1 MGFGTIFFIVVA
13 AVVLYQLR
21 SVLGRRTGHERPP
34 YDPYS
39 SRTTD
44 LSAPREQGNV
54 VTLPSRRLP
63 TDEPAPSRYEAIDK
77 AAAPGSPANNG
88 LRRIQD
94 ADPSF
99 DIGEFLNGARAA
111 YEMVV
116 TGFADGDRKLL
127 KNLLSPEVYQG
138 FESSIVERESRGERM
153 QSTFVGIDDVGVV
166 AAELKGREAFVTLR
180 IVSQLISATLGPKG
194 EVVDGD
200 PETVAEVRDIW
211 TFARDTRSRDP
222 NWKLVETESEE

>member
-34 YDPYS
+34 YDPF
-39 SRTTD
+39 SRTND
-44 LSAPREQGNV
+44 NAGPQREQGNV
-54 VTLPSRRLP
+54 VTLPTRRLP
-63 TDEPAPSRYEAIDK
+63 NDEPAPGRYDAIDK
-77 AAAPGSPANNG
+77 AVPVGTPANSG

-99 DIGEFLNGARAA
+99 QIDEFLNGARAA

-138 FESSIVERESRGERM
+138 FEASIVERESRGERM
-153 QSTFVGIDDVGVV
+153 QSSFVGIDEIRVV
-166 AAELKGREAFVTLR
+166 SAELKGREAFVTLR
-180 IVSQLISATLGPKG
+180 IVSQLISATLKGDG

-200 PETVAEVRDIW
+200 PETVAEVRDVW